1 MGIMPVATPAP
12 IRYLLRR
19 AAIVHRPSGETR
31 KPAGTNWIEPVAV
44 GTYLL
49 LLVGTILYSTSIRL
63 YWFDEYFTLH
73 LARDPWALASH
84 LMSGADQNPPLGYLL
99 TSACVA
105 VFGEVEWAVRLP
117 ALAGSL
123 MAALGLYLFV
133 RHRRG
138 PWEAFL
144 AMTVA
149 FGSAPVWVYFLE
161 ARPYG
166 LVIGCAA
173 MALAAWQRRRPF
185 VFGGLLIVGLASH
198 YYFAVPILAFALA
211 EGTIWWRERRIDRR
225 FASAFVLSGI
235 VLLAMQPFWGNTS
248 KQYSAHFW
256 SKAKFNAGAVES
268 AYAELVRKDVA
279 IPFAAALVA
288 GMVFARRRE
297 LESYPISEAIA
308 VAALAAGPVLGVWL
322 GAKVVGMYHFR
333 YTLPAILGLAIAFA
347 FAIGRMSGGHR
358 GALVLAALAFASFGF
373 VGNLRP
379 TRGHYAMEA
388 KLLHETADLLK
399 QHSTGTV
406 LIEAPFEFVR
416 LWHYHKEIPVE
427 SLADLN
433 LALAHTKSDTVDRG
447 LLALAKVTPV
457 PLTTPDAIAKRL
469 QSGESIHFFGMRA
482 GWHHVELERRGVTF
496 EPIATRFNGTLYR
509 LTIE

>member
-1 MGIMPVATPAP
+1 MGIMPAALAP

-19 AAIVHRPSGETR
+19 AAIIERPGDELR
-31 KPAGTNWIEPVAV
+31 EPVRIHWIEPIAV
-44 GTYLL
+44 GTYLF
-49 LLVGTILYSTSIRL
+49 LLVAAIVYSTSIRL

-73 LARDPWALASH
+73 LARDPFVLASH
-84 LMSGADQNPPLGYLL
+84 LMSGADQNPPLGYLI
-99 TSACVA
+99 TFFCVA
-105 VFGEVEWAVRLP
+105 GFGEVEWAVRLP
-117 ALAGSL
+117 SLVGAVLAT
-123 MAALGLYLFV
+123 LGLYLFV

-138 PWEAFL
+138 PWEASL
-144 AMTVA
+144 ATAVA

-173 MALAAWQRRRPF
+173 MALALWQRRRPIA
-185 VFGGLLIVGLASH
+185 FGTCLVVGLASH
-198 YYFAVPILAFALA
+198 YYFAVPILAFVLA
-211 EGTIWWRERRIDRR
+211 EAAVWYRERRIDRR
-225 FASAFVLSGI
+225 FAIAFVASG
-235 VLLAMQPFWGNTS
+235 VLLLAMQPFWGNTS
-248 KQYSAHFW
+248 KQYSTHFW
-256 SKAKFNAGAVES
+256 SKAKFNAGAVEN

-279 IPFAAALVA
+279 VPFALALVA

-297 LESYPISEAIA
+297 QEPYPLPDAIA
-308 VAALAAGPVLGVWL
+308 IAALAAGPVLGVWL

-333 YTLPAILGLAIAFA
+333 YTLPAMLGLAIAFA
-347 FAIGRMSGGHR
+347 FAVGRMSGGHR
-358 GALVLAALAFASFGF
+358 GALALAALAFASFGL

-379 TRGHYAMEA
+379 ARGHYAMEA
-388 KLLHETADLLK
+388 KLFHETADLLK
-399 QHSTGTV
+399 AQSTGTV

-457 PLTTPDAIAKRL
+457 PLTTPDAIAERL
-469 QSGESIHFFGMRA
+469 KAGEAIHYFGMRA

-509 LTIE
+509 LAWKP

>member
-1 MGIMPVATPAP
+1 MPAAALAP

-19 AAIVHRPSGETR
+19 AVIVQRPADEPPTR
-31 KPAGTNWIEPVAV
+31 MAWNGIEPLAV
-44 GTYLL
+44 GAYLL
-49 LLVGTILYSTSIRL
+49 LLVAAIVYSTSIRL
-63 YWFDEYFTLH
+63 YWFDEYFTMH
-73 LARDPWALASH
+73 LARDPAALASH
-84 LMSGADQNPPLGYLL
+84 LMAGADQNPPLGYLL
-99 TSACVA
+99 TSVCVA

-117 ALAGSL
+117 SL
-123 MAALGLYLFV
+123 GGAVMAALGLYQFV

-144 AMTVA
+144 AMTVV

-166 LVIGCAA
+166 LMIGCAA
-173 MALAAWQRRRPF
+173 MALAAWQRRRPIA
-185 VFGGLLIVGLASH
+185 FGACLVVGLASH
-198 YYFAVPILAFALA
+198 YYFAVPIAAFALA
-211 EGTIWWRERRIDRR
+211 EAAVWYGERRIDRR
-225 FASAFVLSGI
+225 FAIAFVASGI
-235 VLLAMQPFWGNTS
+235 LLLAMQPFWGNTS

-256 SKAKFNAGAVES
+256 SKAKFNAGAVEN
-268 AYAELVRKDVA
+268 AYAELVRKDVT
-279 IPFAAALVA
+279 IPFAVALIA
-288 GMVFARRRE
+288 GLVFARRRE
-297 LESYPISEAIA
+297 LETYPLPETIA

-358 GALVLAALAFASFGF
+358 GALALAAIVFASFGLI
-373 VGNLRP
+373 GNLRP
-379 TRGHYAMEA
+379 ARGHYAMEA
-388 KLLHETADLLK
+388 KLFHETADLLK
-399 QHSTGTV
+399 RESTGPV

-416 LWHYHKEIPVE
+416 LWHYRKEIPVE

-457 PLTTPDAIAKRL
+457 PLTTPDAIADRL
-469 QSGESIHFFGMRA
+469 KAGEAIHYFGMRA
-482 GWHHVELERRGVTF
+482 GWHHVELERRGVSF

-509 LTIE
+509 LSMNQP

>member
-1 MGIMPVATPAP
+1 MPAAALAP

-19 AAIVHRPSGETR
+19 VAIVQRPANEPIR
-31 KPAGTNWIEPVAV
+31 HAAKNWIEPLAV
-44 GTYLL
+44 SAYLL
-49 LLVGTILYSTSIRL
+49 LLAAAILYSTSIRL

-73 LARDPWALASH
+73 LARDPSALASH
-84 LMSGADQNPPLGYLL
+84 LMAGADQNPPLGYLL
-99 TSACVA
+99 TSVCVT

-117 ALAGSL
+117 SL
-123 MAALGLYLFV
+123 VGAVMATLGLFLFV

-166 LVIGCAA
+166 LVIGSAA
-173 MALAAWQRRRPF
+173 MALALWQRRRPIA
-185 VFGGLLIVGLASH
+185 FGACLVLGLASH
-198 YYFAVPILAFALA
+198 YYFVVPIAAYALA
-211 EGTIWWRERRIDRR
+211 EGAHWWRERRVDRR
-225 FASAFVLSGI
+225 FAIAFVASGI
-235 VLLAMQPFWGNTS
+235 LLLAMQPFWGNTS

-256 SKAKFNAGAVES
+256 SKAKFNAGAVEN
-268 AYAELVRKDVA
+268 AYAELVRRDVA
-279 IPFAAALVA
+279 VPFVAALVA
-288 GMVFARRRE
+288 GLVFARRRE
-297 LESYPISEAIA
+297 LEPYPLPETIA

-347 FAIGRMSGGHR
+347 YAIGRMSGGHR
-358 GALVLAALAFASFGF
+358 GALALAALAFASFGL

-379 TRGHYAMEA
+379 ARGHYAMEA
-388 KLLHETADLLK
+388 KLFHETADLLK
-399 QHSTGTV
+399 TQSTGTV

-416 LWHYHKEIPVE
+416 LWHYHPEIPVE

-447 LLALAKVTPV
+447 LLSLAKVTPV
-457 PLTTPDAIAKRL
+457 PLTTPDAIADRL
-469 QSGESIHFFGMRA
+469 KIGESIHYFGMRS
-482 GWHHVELERRGVTF
+482 GWHHVELEQRGIRF
-496 EPIATRFNGTLYR
+496 EPVATRFNGTLFR
-509 LTIE
+509 LSVKQ